1 VVVGHELYPYLHG
14 VLIAVGYGLI
24 LPAIAVMHGRH
35 TLVRQS
41 AAILGT
47 IAGTATV
54 TVGLSGSANADLR
67 PAALFVLGM
76 WWWTIGKMWVQ
87 TRALP
92 RGLGWVT
99 ATGGVLALA
108 GALLESANI
117 LSAVVPGYPDIGVW
131 TLGRVALGLWLIA
144 IAVVLARPES

>member
-1 VVVGHELYPYLHG
+1 MVVGHEAYPYLYNA
-14 VLIAVGYGLI
+14 LIAVGYGLI

-47 IAGTATV
+47 IAGNATV
-54 TVGLSGSANADLR
+54 TVGLGGSVNADLR

-76 WWWTIGKMWVQ
+76 WWWTIGKMWIQ

-92 RGLGWVT
+92 RGLGWIT
-99 ATGGVLALA
+99 ATLGVLVLI
-108 GALLESANI
+108 GTFVESAGI
-117 LSAVVPGYPDIGVW
+117 LAAVLPAYPDVGVW
-131 TLGRVALGLWLIA
+131 TLGHIALGLWLIA
-144 IAVVLARPES
+144 VAVVLARPDQ

>member
-1 VVVGHELYPYLHG
+1 MIGHELYPYLYG

-41 AAILGT
+41 AAFLGT
-47 IAGTATV
+47 IAGNATV
-54 TVGLSGSANADLR
+54 TVGLAGSANSDMR

-76 WWWTIGKMWVQ
+76 WWWTIGKMWIQ

-92 RGLGWVT
+92 PRLGWIT
-99 ATGGVLALA
+99 AGLGVLALVGTFA
-108 GALLESANI
+108 ESASV
-117 LSAVVPGYPDIGVW
+117 LSAIVPGYPDIAVW
-131 TLGRVALGLWLIA
+131 TLGQIALGLWLF
-144 IAVVLARPES
+144 AVAFVLARPEG

>member
-1 VVVGHELYPYLHG
+1 
-14 VLIAVGYGLI
+14 
-24 LPAIAVMHGRH
+24 MHGRH

-47 IAGTATV
+47 IAGNATV
-54 TVGLSGSANADLR
+54 TVGLGGSVNGDLR

-92 RGLGWVT
+92 RELGWVT
-99 ATGGVLALA
+99 ATLGVLALI
-108 GALLESANI
+108 GTVVESANI
-117 LSAVVPGYPDIGVW
+117 LAAVVPGYPDVRAW
-131 TLGRVALGLWLIA
+131 TLGQIALGLWLIA
-144 IAVVLARPES
+144 LATVLARPDS

>member
-1 VVVGHELYPYLHG
+1 MGREAYPYLYG
-14 VLIAVGYGLI
+14 VLIAVGYGLM

-41 AAILGT
+41 AAFLGT
-47 IAGTATV
+47 IAGNATV
-54 TVGLSGSANADLR
+54 TVGLGGSVNADLR
-67 PAALFVLGM
+67 PAALFVLGI

-92 RGLGWVT
+92 PKLGWGT
-99 ATGGVLALA
+99 ASLGVLALVGTFA
-108 GALLESANI
+108 ESANI

-131 TLGRVALGLWLIA
+131 ALGHIALGLWLF
-144 IAVVLARPES
+144 AVSFVLARPEG